1 MKCLPCSCQ
10 TLDHDSSFSSVLTV
24 RSEIHKVRVQLR
36 LCCHKGSG
44 LVRILGF
51 GSFQVLIVF
60 SASEFLDLFGSM
72 QNIGFGSVRSVG
84 FESMSISNNNGT
96 VIVRNE
102 NERSVSY
109 VHCELLTFPVPP
121 LSAEF

>member
-1 MKCLPCSCQ
+1 M
-10 TLDHDSSFSSVLTV
+10 TV

-44 LVRILGF
+44 SVRILWF

-60 SASEFLDLFGSM
+60 SASEFLDRFGSM
-72 QNIGFGSVRSVG
+72 QNNGSVG
-84 FESMSISNNNGT
+84 FESILISTNNGT